1 MIPKIDCNSSLAA
14 ALGGSLKE
22 LSRAG
27 ATDMPYYD
35 FNTGATKVKPL
46 SVVKRLP
53 YGFIVQAK
61 EHSLEMDMVGNQTF
75 KAALSKQGAI
85 IYSDLIIYPQDL
97 KSADVF
103 KRSAVK
109 PGGGLRRIILVQWQ
123 YCLWC
128 FRTMTIVFVWII
140 YNIALDLARL

>member
-14 ALGGSLKE
+14 ALGGGLKE

-53 YGFIVQAK
+53 YGFIAQAK

-123 YCLWC
+123 YCL
-128 FRTMTIVFVWII
+128 
-140 YNIALDLARL
+140 